1 MNNPRPER
9 QQILRGILLVSIAVL
24 MFAIMDAMSKYL
36 TRFYPVTYIVWVR
49 FFVHT
54 VLLLAILGPRLGL
67 RFLRT
72 SRPGIHALR
81 GVLLPF
87 SAVCFVLATKY
98 MPIAEASAIT
108 FVGPL
113 VVTMLAV
120 AFLKEKVTRGHWLAI
135 FLGFVGVLIIIRP
148 GSGVFTWAS
157 LLPLCTAISTA
168 CYQVLTRRIAH
179 RESVYTSIFYP
190 GFGGMLIFG
199 LLLPFSWT
207 LPQSALHVVLLVLV
221 GVIGTSSH
229 LILIKAFDHASASR
243 LAPFTYSHM
252 IWATVIGYFV
262 FGNFPDF
269 WSLAGI
275 AILAACGIYL
285 VTHLRQSNG

>member
-1 MNNPRPER
+1 MTAQPRSSFATRPP
-9 QQILRGILLVSIAVL
+9 GVYDLVVAL
-24 MFAIMDAMSKYL
+24 FCA
-36 TRFYPVTYIVWVR
+36 
-49 FFVHT
+49 
-54 VLLLAILGPRLGL
+54 LLLISNVAAVKLIQLGPEFTVGG
-67 RFLRT
+67 F
-72 SRPGIHALR
+72 P
-81 GVLLPF
+81 LLPLITDGGALLF
-87 SAVCFVLATKY
+87 PLTYVLGDVLAEVY
-98 MPIAEASAIT
+98 GM
-108 FVGPL
+108 
-113 VVTMLAV
+113 
-120 AFLKEKVTRGHWLAI
+120 RGARRAI

-243 LAPFTYSHM
+243 LAPFTYSQM
-252 IWATVIGYFV
+252 IWATVMGYFV